1 MSVSAAD
8 PRNVEQQYYWK
19 LPVGR
24 RAIFHGPPAGHHLSY
39 SLETSTSTLP
49 NTHSG
54 AAMTRNPLREAEENN
69 PHGVG
74 ALTDGEVAQ
83 FTAAVEYLRS
93 VIVAAFGVEWTDP
106 VFSGDGYV
114 VTEFPRSRGGY
125 FTGYQGVRKV
135 VRGYAV
141 MSGDERNLEGGS
153 VTFGRFE
160 DAVKGYA
167 AGVIRPFRMPHR
179 GPQLGSVAWMW
190 NGTTGP
196 GVVAHQLNRSNT
208 QFRYFLD
215 EEPSAWLEG
224 GRSGAALSHGLG
236 MSVAAFIAVIVA
248 HPKVTA

>member
-1 MSVSAAD
+1 
-8 PRNVEQQYYWK
+8 
-19 LPVGR
+19 
-24 RAIFHGPPAGHHLSY
+24 
-39 SLETSTSTLP
+39 
-49 NTHSG
+49 
-54 AAMTRNPLREAEENN
+54 MTRNPLREAEENN

-74 ALTDGEVAQ
+74 VLTDGEVAQ

-106 VFSGDGYV
+106 VFSGGGYV
-114 VTEFPRSRGGY
+114 VTEFPRSGGY
-125 FTGYQGVRKV
+125 FDGYEGVRKTA
-135 VRGYAV
+135 RGYV
-141 MSGDERNLEGGS
+141 SMSASERNREGGS

-167 AGVIRPFRMPHR
+167 AGVLDSFRTR
-179 GPQLGSVAWMW
+179 RSGRYLGFVAWMW

-196 GVVAHQLNRSNT
+196 GVVRHSLNPPYDT
-208 QFRYFLD
+208 DFRYFLD

-248 HPKVTA
+248 HPTVTAKDATAWPKPLRS